1 MENVLDFFDK
11 GGFVI
16 YPLLLCSILGLSI
29 VIEKLISLRRKRVI
43 IPEIVNVLDNI
54 KGPGDIGLALSIC
67 EKHKGPFVNIIRVG
81 LESRHLPKDDIK
93 EILNDF
99 GRQEVHHLERGI
111 VIIETVAGIAP
122 LLGLLGTVIGILKVF
137 NVISVM
143 GVGQATAM
151 AGGISEALIT
161 TIVGL
166 SIGIP
171 AVVGYNFFT
180 KKAESLVLEIEKYS
194 ALLLSKVTSPSFRGN
209 SESHNPGPQEREGD
223 AV

>member
-1 MENVLDFFDK
+1 MEHVLEFFQK
-11 GGFVI
+11 GGFTI
-16 YPLLLCSILGLSI
+16 YPLILSSIVALAI
-29 VIEKLISLRRKRVI
+29 VIEKSLALRRKKVI
-43 IPEIVNVLDNI
+43 IPEIASIIDNI
-54 KGPGDIGLALSIC
+54 KGPEDVGLALSIC
-67 EKHKGPFVNIIRVG
+67 EKHKGPFANIVRQG
-81 LESRHLPKDDIK
+81 LESRDLPKEEIK
-93 EILNDF
+93 EILNDQ
-99 GRQEVHHLERGI
+99 GRQEVHALERGLMI
-111 VIIETVAGIAP
+111 LETVAGIAP

-171 AVVGYNFFT
+171 AVVGFNFFSN
-180 KKAESLVLEIEKYS
+180 KAESLVLEIEKYS
-194 ALLLSKVTSPSFRGN
+194 AVLLRKVAAFGAVGT
-209 SESHNPGPQEREGD
+209 HAREEAD